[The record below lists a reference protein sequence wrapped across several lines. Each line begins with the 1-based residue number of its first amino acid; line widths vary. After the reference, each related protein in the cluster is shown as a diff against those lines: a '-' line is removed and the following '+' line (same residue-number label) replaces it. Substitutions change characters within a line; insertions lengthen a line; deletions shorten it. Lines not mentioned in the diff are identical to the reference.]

1 MVRIAET
8 AVGVPAIFGNC
19 RYSYLVF
26 PCVSVS
32 LSSAL
37 GLAPVAPEVHDHDA
51 VAPLATENDEP
62 TTTGEHAG
70 VHSERVP

>member
-1 MVRIAET
+1 
-8 AVGVPAIFGNC
+8 
-19 RYSYLVF
+19 
-26 PCVSVS
+26 VSF
-32 LSSAL
+32 SSAL

-51 VAPLATENDEP
+51 VAPLATENDAP